1 MEAFEQ
7 FVALAMETEGLV
19 VSGAL
24 KFPVRRQ
31 TRKVGYA
38 EFQTHGFEVDLIGA
52 NRERLVLA
60 TVKSFFGS
68 RGVVAEHVAGES
80 RSHAGW
86 YALLNNPEVRD
97 AVTRGAAERFG
108 YDLRQ
113 LELRLYVGRFAG
125 GHEER
130 VRAWCATQ
138 VVGRSPIRVVG
149 AQEVVEIVR
158 KVAASTTY
166 RDHPVLA
173 TMKVLE
179 ATGSLTL
186 PSSHS
191 ED

>member
-31 TRKVGYA
+31 TRKTGYA

-68 RGVVAEHVAGES
+68 RGVVAEHVMGGNPTYS
-80 RSHAGW
+80 PW

-97 AVTRGAAERFG
+97 AVTASAAERFG
-108 YDLRQ
+108 FP
-113 LELRLYVGRFAG
+113 LERVEMRLYAGKFAGG

-130 VRAWCATQ
+130 IREWASSQ
-138 VVGRSPIRVVG
+138 IVGGSSVKVIG
-149 AQEVVEIVR
+149 AQEVVAIVR
-158 KVAASTTY
+158 QVAASKTY

-173 TMKVLE
+173 TLKVLE
-179 ATGSLTL
+179 ATGALI
-186 PSSHS
+186 
-191 ED
+191 